1 MTAIIV
7 EDEALAR
14 KELRVLL
21 GAHPE
26 IEVVGEAASPAQA
39 AKLVAS
45 VVPDLVFLDVN
56 LRAGTGFDLLASLR
70 PNAPSVIF
78 TTAHA
83 DFALQA
89 FDLDAVDYLL
99 KPVNPERLAQ
109 AIAKLQL
116 DGGQV
121 DEKTVSTAAIPTG
134 QLSAEYQVLLRDEEK
149 TWYVVVGDISL
160 VEAEGNYSRVH
171 FDGGSVRTRH
181 CLLSND
187 GNNSRVQLD
196 GGSVLVHRSLTA
208 VEQRLPSAI
217 FFRANRAQLVNTAH
231 IASLEPWF
239 SQTLK
244 AKLRDGKA
252 VEFSRRA
259 SLLFRETR
267 GL

>member
-1 MTAIIV
+1 MKAVIV

-21 GAHPE
+21 EAHPE

-45 VVPDLVFLDVN
+45 VVPELIFLDVN
-56 LRAGTGFDLLASLR
+56 LRAGTGFDLLESLR
-70 PNAPSVIF
+70 PNVPPVIF
-78 TTAHA
+78 TTARA

-99 KPVNPERLAQ
+99 KPINPERLAK
-109 AIAKLQL
+109 AIAKLQPA
-116 DGGQV
+116 
-121 DEKTVSTAAIPTG
+121 DEPADEEVVAPFARQG
-134 QLSAEYQVLLRDEEK
+134 DQLSLDSKVLLRDEEK
-149 TWYVVVGDISL
+149 TWYVAVTDISL
-160 VEAEGNYSRVH
+160 VEAKGNYSRVH
-171 FDGGSVRTRH
+171 F
-181 CLLSND
+181 
-187 GNNSRVQLD
+187 D

-208 VEQRLPSAI
+208 VEERLPATA
-217 FFRANRAQLVNTAH
+217 FFRANRSQLVNTSH
-231 IASLEPWF
+231 IASVEPWF

-244 AKLRDGKA
+244 ATLRDKKTI
-252 VEFSRRA
+252 EFSRRS

>member
-1 MTAIIV
+1 MKAILV

-21 GAHPE
+21 EAHPE

-45 VVPDLVFLDVN
+45 VVPELIFLDVN
-56 LRAGTGFDLLASLR
+56 LRAGTGFDLLESLR
-70 PNAPSVIF
+70 PNVPPVIF
-78 TTAHA
+78 TTARA

-99 KPVNPERLAQ
+99 KPINPERLAK
-109 AIAKLQL
+109 AIAKLQPA
-116 DGGQV
+116 
-121 DEKTVSTAAIPTG
+121 DEPADEEVVAPVARQG
-134 QLSAEYQVLLRDEEK
+134 DQLSLDSKVLLRDEEK
-149 TWYVVVGDISL
+149 TWYVAVTDISL

-171 FDGGSVRTRH
+171 FDGGSV
-181 CLLSND
+181 
-187 GNNSRVQLD
+187 
-196 GGSVLVHRSLTA
+196 LVHRSLTA
-208 VEQRLPSAI
+208 VEERLPATA
-217 FFRANRAQLVNTAH
+217 FFRANRSQLVNTSH
-231 IASLEPWF
+231 IASVEPWF

-244 AKLRDGKA
+244 ATLRDKKTI
-252 VEFSRRA
+252 EFSRRS